1 MDHSFKIKSIILM
14 VLLMTS
20 LLRSQA
26 AGIGGGPNAFYK
38 LPLTA
43 REASLGGAGIAI
55 SRGPFSAFWNPALIV
70 DTEHRNSVGININ
83 WSSNEIL
90 LSDKLLI
97 GGLSHQYKDEPIFF
111 SALWMHKK
119 VEGIINTEL
128 PYDEIEIT
136 GGESGLTENL
146 LIMTLAGKFRSGSAG
161 FSWRPSTSRL
171 DKITWSSWKNLDI
184 GFLVSEDK
192 YDYGFVIKLDSDS
205 LNTDL
210 SFGTGGVI
218 KLPLGENQVNAT
230 ADLKGGQNNFP
241 EFAVGGEYE
250 KDKVQIRGG
259 MNFGFPNGK
268 FDLNQMQQRFVSIGG
283 SIQVETI
290 SVDLSW
296 TIPVSSSDIGE
307 YMRFVDIPLKLSLI
321 WRK

>member
-1 MDHSFKIKSIILM
+1 
-14 VLLMTS
+14 MTS

-26 AGIGGGPNAFYK
+26 TGIGGGPNAFYK

-55 SRGPFSAFWNPALIV
+55 SRGPFSAFWNPALIG

-83 WSSNEIL
+83 WFSNEIL

-136 GGESGLTENL
+136 GGEFGLTENL
-146 LIMTLAGKFRSGSAG
+146 LILTGAGEFRSGSAG
-161 FSWRPSTSRL
+161 FSWRPSSLRL
-171 DKITWSSWKNLDI
+171 DNITKWSSKNLDI
-184 GFLVSEDK
+184 GFHLNSEK
-192 YDYGFVIKLDSDS
+192 LDYGFVIKLDSDS

-250 KDKVQIRGG
+250 KGKFQIRGG
-259 MNFGFPNGK
+259 MNLGFPNGK
-268 FDLNQMQQRFVSIGG
+268 LDLNQMQHRFVSIGG

-296 TIPVSSSDIGE
+296 TIPVSSSDMGE